1 MTLHS
6 EPHRPR
12 DDAIAAIEAQISF
25 VLDHP
30 GMTSWLKG
38 ALRGALSVDP
48 LQVLNDLE
56 ILNQI
61 LRKRS
66 AVLLSGR
73 QV

>member
-6 EPHRPR
+6 EPQRPH

>member
-1 MTLHS
+1 MTPRSATQGH
-6 EPHRPR
+6 R
-12 DDAIAAIEAQISF
+12 DDGIAAIDEQISF

-38 ALRGALSVDP
+38 ALRGALAADP

-66 AVLLSGR
+66 AILISGR
-73 QV
+73 RG